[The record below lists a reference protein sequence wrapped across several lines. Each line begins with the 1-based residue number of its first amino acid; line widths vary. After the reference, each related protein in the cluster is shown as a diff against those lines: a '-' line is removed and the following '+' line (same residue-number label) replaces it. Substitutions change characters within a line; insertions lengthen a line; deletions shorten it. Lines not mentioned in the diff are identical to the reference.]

1 MNEAWAKLDF
11 GSGFFAKLGRQSLV
25 YDDERI
31 MGALDWNVAGRYHDA
46 LKLGYENTNN
56 QLHLILAFNQND
68 EKTIGGT
75 YYAPGAQPYKT
86 MQTLWYKH
94 LFDKSF
100 NASFLF
106 MNLGMEGGDAEKQ
119 NSDTKYLQTLGTNL
133 IYTPSHWM
141 VGGMFY
147 YQFGKTKSG
156 RDVSAFLWAV
166 NAAYQID
173 PQWKIGVGSDYLSG
187 SAYKPSSKVNLSL
200 AYHYFSITGD
210 VYEGNDKL
218 SKGLGSELDFQVDW
232 VIMKDVKLSAGYSTM
247 LGTNTMKVV
256 KGGNPSHWQDWG
268 WLSININPTI
278 FTTKW

>member
-1 MNEAWAKLDF
+1 MKKLVVLVAGLLSVALFAQAEETQNTKENTFSMKVQIRPRAEYRNGVLFPRPKDAESTGFINNRARLSLGYERDRLSIGLSAQHVGVWGQDPQIDKNGRFILNEAWAKLDF

-133 IYTPSHWM
+133 IYTPSNWTIG
-141 VGGMFY
+141 VLSIINSARRKADGMFPLSY
-147 YQFGKTKSG
+147 G
-156 RDVSAFLWAV
+156 R
-166 NAAYQID
+166 
-173 PQWKIGVGSDYLSG
+173 
-187 SAYKPSSKVNLSL
+187 
-200 AYHYFSITGD
+200 
-210 VYEGNDKL
+210 
-218 SKGLGSELDFQVDW
+218 
-232 VIMKDVKLSAGYSTM
+232 
-247 LGTNTMKVV
+247 
-256 KGGNPSHWQDWG
+256 
-268 WLSININPTI
+268 
-278 FTTKW
+278 

>member
-31 MGALDWNVAGRYHDA
+31 MGALDWSVAGRYHDA

-106 MNLGMEGGDAEKQ
+106 MNLGMEGGDAKAIIVE
-119 NSDTKYLQTLGTNL
+119 
-133 IYTPSHWM
+133 
-141 VGGMFY
+141 
-147 YQFGKTKSG
+147 
-156 RDVSAFLWAV
+156 
-166 NAAYQID
+166 
-173 PQWKIGVGSDYLSG
+173 
-187 SAYKPSSKVNLSL
+187 SL
-200 AYHYFSITGD
+200 YI
-210 VYEGNDKL
+210 E
-218 SKGLGSELDFQVDW
+218 
-232 VIMKDVKLSAGYSTM
+232 
-247 LGTNTMKVV
+247 
-256 KGGNPSHWQDWG
+256 
-268 WLSININPTI
+268 
-278 FTTKW
+278 

>member
-1 MNEAWAKLDF
+1 MKKLVVLVAGLLSVALFAQAEETQNTKENTFSMKVQIRPRAEYRNGVLFPRPKDAESTGFINNRARLSLGYERDRLSIGLSAQHVGVWGQDLQIDKNGRFILNEAWAKLDF

-119 NSDTKYLQTLGTNL
+119 NSDTKYLQN
-133 IYTPSHWM
+133 
-141 VGGMFY
+141 VGNEPDLY
-147 YQFGKTKSG
+147 
-156 RDVSAFLWAV
+156 A
-166 NAAYQID
+166 
-173 PQWKIGVGSDYLSG
+173 
-187 SAYKPSSKVNLSL
+187 
-200 AYHYFSITGD
+200 
-210 VYEGNDKL
+210 
-218 SKGLGSELDFQVDW
+218 
-232 VIMKDVKLSAGYSTM
+232 
-247 LGTNTMKVV
+247 
-256 KGGNPSHWQDWG
+256 
-268 WLSININPTI
+268 
-278 FTTKW
+278 